1 MIRSPFIPI
10 DQLTR
15 FEPDEYSEGDLI
27 EVIVKYAGN
36 VQAVATELDAFVE
49 ILDANYAIFTLLL
62 SDLPQL
68 YSFNEII
75 YIELPKNLTYFLRES
90 LNSSCI
96 TPVQRQTSFGLTGN
110 GILIG
115 IIDSGIDYTHPDFQN
130 QDGTSRILFLWDQ
143 NLDGNPPQ
151 GFRNGSEFTKLQ
163 IDEALSSENP
173 REYVPSTDYVG
184 HGTAVAGIAS
194 GNGNSSGGVEKGV
207 APNSYI
213 IVVKLGHKG
222 NTSFA
227 RSTEIMRAVK
237 YISYKAEELNL
248 PVSMN
253 ISYGTSNGSHNG
265 NSLFEGYLDDVS
277 QRWKSCISV
286 ASGNEGS
293 SGHHYSKLLT
303 QDETDTVE
311 FSISENIPHLYMSI
325 WKNFVDTMTFEVIS
339 PSGKSTGIISPF
351 QRVTRRVLDDV
362 LVSVLYG
369 QPNHYNI
376 AQEIYILFKGVRKP
390 ISSGL
395 WNLIVRGVEITY
407 GLFDIWLP
415 TMEEATQYTSFLRP
429 NINNTITL
437 PATAQNVISVGGYNS
452 IINSITDFSGRGT
465 IRNIDYM
472 KPDLTAPAVDIR
484 TTRAGGGYD
493 TFTGTSVAAPFVT
506 GSAALMMEWGLL
518 RGNDPFLYGQ
528 RIKAFL
534 RKGAERGFGVI
545 YPNPTWGY
553 GTLNLC
559 NTMDNLVEYNQ
570 IGGVF

>member
-27 EVIVKYAGN
+27 EVIVKYTGN

-96 TPVQRQTSFGLTGN
+96 TPVQRQTSFGLNGN

-173 REYVPSTDYVG
+173 REYVPSTDFVG
-184 HGTAVAGIAS
+184 HGTAVAGIAA

-207 APNSYI
+207 APNSDI

-248 PVSMN
+248 PVSIN

-376 AQEIYILFKGVRKP
+376 AQEIYILFRGVKNP